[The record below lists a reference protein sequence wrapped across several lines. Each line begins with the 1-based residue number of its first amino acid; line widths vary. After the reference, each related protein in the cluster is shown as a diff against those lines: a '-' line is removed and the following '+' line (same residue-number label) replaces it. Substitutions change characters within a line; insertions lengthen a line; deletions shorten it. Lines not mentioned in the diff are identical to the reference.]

1 MEAIKLTLIL
11 KIAKD
16 EPDVFF
22 PNRLKIKGKRGN
34 TTAANDNMHNVLFEN
49 FKNSI

>member
-1 MEAIKLTLIL
+1 MDAIKLTLIL
-11 KIAKD
+11 KTAKA

-22 PNRLKIKGKRGN
+22 PKRLNIKGKRGSI
-34 TTAANDNMHNVLFEN
+34 TAANDNRHNVLFEK